1 MISGWRF
8 FVGALAVAAMAA
20 SGALGQEQEGD
31 AKTLT
36 LGDPAPPLTVSK
48 FVKGEPVEKMEPG
61 TVYVVEFWATWCGP
75 CRATIPHLTELQKK
89 HRDAVFIG
97 VDVFEQDVKEV
108 EPFLEEMGDKMD
120 YRVALDDVA
129 EGEEPSEGKMATGW
143 MEAAGE
149 GGIPTAFIV
158 NKEGKVAW
166 IGHPASMDEPLDQII
181 KGEYDLAAAIEARKK
196 AGEQEEKF
204 AQLQEKLQ
212 AAGRDPAKL
221 IAVLDDAF
229 EKDPELENT
238 IGLLKFNLLAAQPET
253 EAKAIAYGRK
263 LMAGEV
269 GKSSSGLNNLAW
281 LLIDPEREEKPSKE
295 AIAFAVEAA
304 KKGDE
309 LAEQKEPAV
318 ADTYAWALFLS
329 GDPKGALEVQTRAVK
344 LAEGTQFA
352 DDEGMKDRL
361 EQYRKAAD
369 DK

>member
-1 MISGWRF
+1 MLLRGLRLF
-8 FVGALAVAAMAA
+8 AGAMLMASLAATG
-20 SGALGQEQEGD
+20 SLGQEKEDD

-36 LGDPAPPLTVSK
+36 LGDPAPPLSVSK
-48 FVKGEPVEKMEPG
+48 FVKGEPVEKLEPG

-89 HRDAVFIG
+89 HKDAVFIG
-97 VDVFEQDVKEV
+97 VDVFEHDLKEV

-129 EGEEPSEGKMATGW
+129 EGDEPSEGKMATGW

-166 IGHPASMDEPLDQII
+166 IGHPASMDKPLEQII
-181 KGEYDLAAAIEARKK
+181 KGEYDLAAAIEAREK
-196 AGEQEEKF
+196 ASQQQEMLE
-204 AQLQEKLQ
+204 QLQEKLR
-212 AAGRDPAKL
+212 AAGGNPDKL
-221 IAVLDDAF
+221 VTVLDEAF
-229 EKDPELENT
+229 EANPDLEDT
-238 IGLLKFNLLAAQPET
+238 LGLLKFNLLATREET

-263 LMAGEV
+263 LMAGEA
-269 GKSSSGLNNLAW
+269 GKSPSALNNLAW
-281 LLIDPEREEKPSKE
+281 LLIDPDRENKPSKD

-329 GDPKGALEVQTRAVK
+329 GDAKGALEVQSRAVK
-344 LAEGTQFA
+344 LAEGTPLA
-352 DDEGMKDRL
+352 EDEGMNDRL
-361 EQYRKAAD
+361 EQYRKAAE
-369 DK
+369 K